1 MRFKLLTV
9 SLISAALLAGC
20 QSAPQK
26 SPYEYRFAKEGDQT
40 LCLQTEPAGEVSL
53 ALMVRTALE
62 EKGYQ
67 VRNVTD
73 FSDSDCRRCVK
84 FTVQTDGWSDSRI
97 KSASLEYVRDA
108 AGIRHKVTAD
118 GFSTDRVLGTPSD
131 DQSMIIW
138 SLVDRLFPDPMP
150 WKDE

>member
-1 MRFKLLTV
+1 MRSKLFTA

-20 QSAPQK
+20 QSVPQK
-26 SPYEYRFAKEGDQT
+26 SPYEYQFEKASDQT

-73 FSDSDCRRCVK
+73 FSDPDCRLCVRFAVK
-84 FTVQTDGWSDSRI
+84 KGEWSDSRI
-97 KSASLEYVRDA
+97 KSASLEYVRGA

-118 GFSTDRVLGTPSD
+118 DFSADRVFGTPSE

-150 WKDE
+150 WKDD